1 MAKSLMIS
9 EKKKKE
15 YSKKGDEE
23 KNNSV
28 IEINPLDK
36 KPLVL
41 QKIEVSN
48 NKLKTEP
55 MIQIQELNGLQ
66 IINRKRPKLGSKR
79 KALFTQKIIS
89 FSLKSDEKIMKIMF
103 ISYDESI
110 YYSVNCKKTDIFSK
124 IEALLYDRYPEYKNY
139 NTYFIANGNI
149 INKNKS
155 LEDNKINSNDIITFK
170 I

>member
-1 MAKSLMIS
+1 MIS
-9 EKKKKE
+9 KKKKKE

-23 KNNSV
+23 KNNS
-28 IEINPLDK
+28 IMEIKPMEK
-36 KPLVL
+36 KPLVA
-41 QKIEVSN
+41 QKIEVFN

-66 IINRKRPKLGSKR
+66 IINRKRIKLGSKR
-79 KALFTQKIIS
+79 KTLFTQKIIS

-110 YYSVNCKKTDIFSK
+110 YYSVICKKTDIFSK
-124 IEALLYDRYPEYKNY
+124 IETLLYDRYPEYKNY

-149 INKNKS
+149 INKNRS
-155 LEDNKINSNDIITFK
+155 LEDNKINSGDIITFK

>member
-1 MAKSLMIS
+1 
-9 EKKKKE
+9 
-15 YSKKGDEE
+15 
-23 KNNSV
+23 
-28 IEINPLDK
+28 
-36 KPLVL
+36 
-41 QKIEVSN
+41 
-48 NKLKTEP
+48 

-79 KALFTQKIIS
+79 KTLFTQKIIS

-110 YYSVNCKKTDIFSK
+110 YYSVICKKTDIFSK
-124 IEALLYDRYPEYKNY
+124 IETLLYDRYPEYKNY

-155 LEDNKINSNDIITFK
+155 LEDNKINSSDIITFK